1 MDAVSAALRM
11 ATALGMEVTDPQ
23 LLRSTNNTVIWLR
36 PTPVVVKVAPAGSSS
51 LAWELMVASALGRTD
66 APVVGPWDRAAPVVH
81 RDGEWAM
88 TFWPYQAQT
97 GLQPDPVALARA
109 LGRLHDALD
118 EVARLH
124 DWSLPSWDRGPRDVI
139 LRLGNED
146 FAPELHGD
154 DRDLLT
160 EVLCRSGEIAD
171 LSARRRSLHGSPHGF
186 NILMVEDEPA
196 FIDFETVCHGPVE
209 WDLCHLD
216 SAVAYGYPAG
226 YDLEALGL
234 ARLVV
239 SAMTSALC
247 WEGIDR
253 GEDMRWHAE
262 HHLAVVRAASG

>member
-1 MDAVSAALRM
+1 M
-11 ATALGMEVTDPQ
+11 ATALGMEVTEPQ

-66 APVVGPWDRAAPVVH
+66 APVVGPWDRPAPVVH
-81 RDGEWAM
+81 RYGEWAM

-160 EVLCRSGEIAD
+160 EVLCRSRRDRRSERSPAVPARVTARLQHLDG
-171 LSARRRSLHGSPHGF
+171 RRRAGIHQLRDGLSWARGVGSLSP
-186 NILMVEDEPA
+186 
-196 FIDFETVCHGPVE
+196 
-209 WDLCHLD
+209 
-216 SAVAYGYPAG
+216 
-226 YDLEALGL
+226 
-234 ARLVV
+234 
-239 SAMTSALC
+239 
-247 WEGIDR
+247 
-253 GEDMRWHAE
+253 
-262 HHLAVVRAASG
+262 